1 MTTTPAFSAQR
12 DQDLILPV
20 DLRKKVLPAITI
32 YGDSH
37 GKDLAKI
44 LWGLV
49 AGQDIRFLTPQTED
63 ELFIHAY
70 NSALVF
76 IVTENLEDQKL
87 AMAKRVW
94 EYPGVVADI
103 IAITPEPEIRQRLHM
118 MAHDFDAIFNWEI
131 LQLPEFKRVFDQK
144 LRKGILR
151 LEARI
156 QQDEYRAFQGFL
168 SASADAFIV
177 FDKDRKVFF
186 VSDHYLSLYPKNA
199 HGFVRGVPVQRV
211 FESVSDEMGIR
222 KGHADYVALKEF
234 WLGMKGEREIYLD
247 DGRFMRMTAMPLPD
261 GQGTI
266 ISMTDITNYKRQEE
280 KLEKALS
287 NEQEASALQKQF
299 ISMVS
304 HEFRTPLTIVDGNA
318 QILERRIDKM
328 GREEI
333 GTRLKRIRSAVSRL
347 VSMMEAVL
355 SSNMLRT
362 GKLDLHLE
370 EFNLKELIEQMCE
383 EQQDLSRDHKITTH
397 FENVPDLVMM
407 DRKVMTLIITNLL
420 SNAVKF
426 SIENPFVNMIV
437 KNTDSGL
444 SIDVQDNGVGI
455 PQNELPRI
463 FDRFYRATTSSGITG
478 SGVGLSLV
486 YDLIDLHQGTISV
499 ESDIG
504 KGTCF
509 KLYFPHQKDDSK

>member
-1 MTTTPAFSAQR
+1 MTSPSLPASR
-12 DQDLILPV
+12 DEDLILPV
-20 DLRKKVLPAITI
+20 DLRKRVLPAITI
-32 YGDSH
+32 FGDSH

-49 AGQDIRFLTPQTED
+49 AGQDIRFLTPQSED

-70 NSALVF
+70 HSALVF

-87 AMAKRVW
+87 NMAKRVW

-151 LEARI
+151 LQARI
-156 QQDEYRAFQGFL
+156 HQDEYRAFQGFL

-177 FDKDRKVFF
+177 FDKERKVFF
-186 VSDHYLSLYPKNA
+186 ASDHYLSLYPKNA
-199 HGFVRGVPVQRV
+199 HGFTRGVAVQRV
-211 FESVSDEMGIR
+211 FEAMADEMGIR
-222 KGHADYVALKEF
+222 KGHEYYQPMKEF
-234 WLGMKGEREIYLD
+234 WLGMKGQREFQLD
-247 DGRFMRMTAMPLPD
+247 DGRHMRMIAQSLPD
-261 GQGTI
+261 DQGTI
-266 ISMTDITNYKRQEE
+266 ISMTDITDYQVQRH
-280 KLEKALS
+280 KLETALS

-328 GREEI
+328 EREEV

-370 EFNLKELIEQMCE
+370 EFDLKELIEEMCE
-383 EQQDLSRDHKITTH
+383 EQQDLSRDHIIRAV
-397 FENVPDLVMM
+397 FENMPPTIIM
-407 DRKVMTLIITNLL
+407 DRKVMTLIMTNLL

-426 SIENPFVNMIV
+426 SIENPFINVTVNYTPDELCIH
-437 KNTDSGL
+437 
-444 SIDVQDNGVGI
+444 VQDNGIGI

-486 YDLIDLHQGTISV
+486 YDLVNLHKGTV
-499 ESDIG
+499 EVQSDIG
-504 KGTCF
+504 KGTKF
-509 KLYFPHQKDDSK
+509 TLHFPHRKDS